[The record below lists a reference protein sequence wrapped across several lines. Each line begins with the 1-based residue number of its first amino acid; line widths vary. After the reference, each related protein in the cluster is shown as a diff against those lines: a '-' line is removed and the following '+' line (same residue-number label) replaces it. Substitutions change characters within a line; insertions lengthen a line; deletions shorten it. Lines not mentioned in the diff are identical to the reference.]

1 MKVVLKKFNPEFFIF
16 KNFIIRVTINFV
28 ALIFLFK
35 VIILGKNFI
44 ELLLKDYKTLEETK
58 RQLKENY
65 TLMAQQI
72 IDLEMKLRTEIRYQ
86 QAEINHLK
94 FVIDDLKIQLHSK
107 GNN

>member
-1 MKVVLKKFNPEFFIF
+1 MAE
-16 KNFIIRVTINFV
+16 
-28 ALIFLFK
+28 
-35 VIILGKNFI
+35 NFI
-44 ELLLKDYKTLEETK
+44 ELLLKDYRTLKETK
-58 RQLKENY
+58 KQLKEDY

-72 IDLEMKLRTEIRYQ
+72 ISLERKLRTEIRCQ

>member
-1 MKVVLKKFNPEFFIF
+1 
-16 KNFIIRVTINFV
+16 
-28 ALIFLFK
+28 

-58 RQLKENY
+58 RQLKEDY
-65 TLMAQQI
+65 TFMAQQI
-72 IDLEMKLRTEIRYQ
+72 IDLERKLRTEIRYQ

-94 FVIDDLKIQLHSK
+94 FVIDDLKIQLYNK

>member
-1 MKVVLKKFNPEFFIF
+1 MAE
-16 KNFIIRVTINFV
+16 
-28 ALIFLFK
+28 
-35 VIILGKNFI
+35 NFI

-58 RQLKENY
+58 KQLKEDY

-72 IDLEMKLRTEIRYQ
+72 ISLERKLRTEIRCQ

-94 FVIDDLKIQLHSK
+94 FLIDDLKIQLYNK

>member
-1 MKVVLKKFNPEFFIF
+1 M
-16 KNFIIRVTINFV
+16 
-28 ALIFLFK
+28 
-35 VIILGKNFI
+35 IILGKNFI
-44 ELLLKDYKTLEETK
+44 ELLLKDYKTLEEIK
-58 RQLKENY
+58 RQLKEDY

-94 FVIDDLKIQLHSK
+94 FVIDDLKVQLYNK

>member
-1 MKVVLKKFNPEFFIF
+1 M
-16 KNFIIRVTINFV
+16 
-28 ALIFLFK
+28 
-35 VIILGKNFI
+35 GKNFI
-44 ELLLKDYKTLEETK
+44 ELILKDYKTLEETK
-58 RQLKENY
+58 KQLKEDY

-94 FVIDDLKIQLHSK
+94 FLVDDLKIQLYNK

>member
-58 RQLKENY
+58 RQLKEDY
-65 TLMAQQI
+65 TFMAQQI
-72 IDLEMKLRTEIRYQ
+72 IDLERKLRTEIRYQ

-94 FVIDDLKIQLHSK
+94 FVIDDLKIQLYNK

>member
-1 MKVVLKKFNPEFFIF
+1 M
-16 KNFIIRVTINFV
+16 
-28 ALIFLFK
+28 
-35 VIILGKNFI
+35 GKNFI

-58 RQLKENY
+58 RQLKEDY

-72 IDLEMKLRTEIRYQ
+72 IDLEKKLRTEIRYQ

-94 FVIDDLKIQLHSK
+94 FVIDDLKIQLYNK

>member
-1 MKVVLKKFNPEFFIF
+1 M
-16 KNFIIRVTINFV
+16 
-28 ALIFLFK
+28 
-35 VIILGKNFI
+35 IILGKNFI

-58 RQLKENY
+58 RQLKEDY

-94 FVIDDLKIQLHSK
+94 FVIDDLKVQLYDK

>member
-1 MKVVLKKFNPEFFIF
+1 M
-16 KNFIIRVTINFV
+16 
-28 ALIFLFK
+28 
-35 VIILGKNFI
+35 IILAKNFI

-58 RQLKENY
+58 RQLKEDY

-72 IDLEMKLRTEIRYQ
+72 IDLERKLRTEIRYQ

-94 FVIDDLKIQLHSK
+94 FVIDDLKIKLYNK

>member
-1 MKVVLKKFNPEFFIF
+1 M
-16 KNFIIRVTINFV
+16 
-28 ALIFLFK
+28 A
-35 VIILGKNFI
+35 KNFI

-58 RQLKENY
+58 RQLKEDY

-72 IDLEMKLRTEIRYQ
+72 IDLERNLRTEIRYQ

-94 FVIDDLKIQLHSK
+94 IVIDDLKVQLYNK

>member
-1 MKVVLKKFNPEFFIF
+1 M
-16 KNFIIRVTINFV
+16 
-28 ALIFLFK
+28 A
-35 VIILGKNFI
+35 KNFI

-58 RQLKENY
+58 RQLKEDY

-72 IDLEMKLRTEIRYQ
+72 IDLERNLRTEIRYQ

-94 FVIDDLKIQLHSK
+94 FLIDDLKIQLYNK

>member
-1 MKVVLKKFNPEFFIF
+1 MKVALKKFNPEFFIF
-16 KNFIIRVTINFV
+16 KNFIIRVTINFRSSY
-28 ALIFLFK
+28 FLFK

-58 RQLKENY
+58 KQLKEDY

-94 FVIDDLKIQLHSK
+94 FVIDDLKIQLYNK

>member
-1 MKVVLKKFNPEFFIF
+1 M
-16 KNFIIRVTINFV
+16 
-28 ALIFLFK
+28 A
-35 VIILGKNFI
+35 KNFI

-58 RQLKENY
+58 RQLKEDY

-72 IDLEMKLRTEIRYQ
+72 IDLERKLRTEIRYQ

-94 FVIDDLKIQLHSK
+94 FLIDDLKIQLYNK

>member
-1 MKVVLKKFNPEFFIF
+1 M
-16 KNFIIRVTINFV
+16 
-28 ALIFLFK
+28 
-35 VIILGKNFI
+35 GKNFI

-58 RQLKENY
+58 RQLKEDY

-72 IDLEMKLRTEIRYQ
+72 IDLERKLRTEIRYQ

-94 FVIDDLKIQLHSK
+94 FVIDDLKIQLYNK

>member
-1 MKVVLKKFNPEFFIF
+1 MAE
-16 KNFIIRVTINFV
+16 
-28 ALIFLFK
+28 
-35 VIILGKNFI
+35 NFI
-44 ELLLKDYKTLEETK
+44 ELLLKDYRTLKETK
-58 RQLKENY
+58 KQLKEDY

-94 FVIDDLKIQLHSK
+94 FVIDDLKIQLYSK

>member
-1 MKVVLKKFNPEFFIF
+1 M
-16 KNFIIRVTINFV
+16 
-28 ALIFLFK
+28 
-35 VIILGKNFI
+35 GKNFI

-58 RQLKENY
+58 RQLKEDY

-94 FVIDDLKIQLHSK
+94 FVIDDLKVQLYDK

>member
-1 MKVVLKKFNPEFFIF
+1 MAE
-16 KNFIIRVTINFV
+16 
-28 ALIFLFK
+28 
-35 VIILGKNFI
+35 NFI
-44 ELLLKDYKTLEETK
+44 ELLLKDYRTLKETK
-58 RQLKENY
+58 KQLKEDC

-94 FVIDDLKIQLHSK
+94 FVIDDLKIQLYSK